1 MTEGRRVW
9 AGLQLLDRQLI
20 GHEDRLAGC
29 VDDLELTASDDG
41 DQLHVTAILSGP
53 GALAYRLGRR
63 RFGRWLRR
71 AHSCVSSTGDGDG
84 DGDSTRIPFNV
95 VTDIGSDVKLGLD
108 AEETGTESTERW
120 TRDHIISHIPGS
132 GHAPE

>member
-9 AGLQLLDRQLI
+9 AGLQLLDRQLT

-41 DQLHVTAILSGP
+41 DQLYVTAILSGP
-53 GALAYRLGRR
+53 GALAYRFGRR

-71 AHSCVSSTGDGDG
+71 AHARVASIG
-84 DGDSTRIPFNV
+84 DGDSDTTRIPFNV
-95 VTDIGSDVKLGLD
+95 VADVGSDVKIGLD
-108 AEETGTESTERW
+108 AGETGTASAERW
-120 TRDHIISHIPGS
+120 TRDHIVDRIPGS